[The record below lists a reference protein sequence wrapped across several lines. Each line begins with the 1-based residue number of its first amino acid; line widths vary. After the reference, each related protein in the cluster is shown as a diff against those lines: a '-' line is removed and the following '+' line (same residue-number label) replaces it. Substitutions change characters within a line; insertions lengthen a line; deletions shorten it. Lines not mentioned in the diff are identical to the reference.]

1 MKKVLNKRVIKEIEK
16 EAKKFFIGIHGC
28 HDWSHVERVRKLALK
43 IGRVERADLRIVEV
57 AALLHDIGRREEDL
71 SKGLVC
77 HAERS
82 VEKSRKLL
90 AKYKFTKK
98 DTDNI
103 LHSILS
109 HRFRN
114 NHEPQTIEAKV
125 LFDADK
131 LDSIGA
137 IGIGRIFQFSGEVG
151 AKLYNEDRANA
162 HKTKAYSEEDTA
174 WRDFLVKESKV
185 KDRMLTKTGKRIAV
199 GRHRFMV
206 NFFKQFWQE
215 IDGLK

>member
-1 MKKVLNKRVIKEIEK
+1 MKRALTQKVVKTIET
-16 EAKKFFIGIHGC
+16 EAKKHFKSIHGC
-28 HDWSHVERVRKLALK
+28 HDWSHVERVRKSALK
-43 IGRVERADLRIVEV
+43 IGRAEGADLRVVEI

-71 SKGLVC
+71 SKGLIC
-77 HAERS
+77 HAEKS
-82 VEKSRKLL
+82 AEKSRKLL

-98 DTDNI
+98 DTENI

-114 NHEPQTIEAKV
+114 NHEPLTIEAKV

-137 IGIGRIFQFSGEVG
+137 IGLGRSFQFAGEAG
-151 AKLYNEDRANA
+151 ARLYNLDRANA

-174 WRDFLVKESKV
+174 WREYMVKLSKL
-185 KDRMLTKTGKRIAV
+185 KDRMLTSTGKRLA
-199 GRHRFMV
+199 GQRHRFMV
-206 NFFKQFWQE
+206 NFFKQFWRE
-215 IDGLK
+215 VDGLK